1 MISPYRI
8 RPNAGPSL
16 EIVLRP
22 SVEYWVRVVAAGTT
36 VVLGLLASYV
46 VARSVG
52 GWVALLVAFGLLLF
66 AAPAVPVLLTFPRDR
81 RGSRVSV
88 GGGAVVVRSEGRT
101 ERVPFTKLRLVLD
114 RRRGRL
120 IFDEAGRVTLTLS
133 THRRQDLRVLQ
144 DRLHQITGMAVGD
157 AEGPRRE
164 VRPGSIPAVEI
175 RLRRPS
181 FAWALPGII
190 GVVLAVPLVMRGLVP
205 VAALVVGILG
215 VASWVAR
222 RELRLR
228 LPRSLRVN
236 ALGLSVTD
244 REGKVTVTPRIHLR
258 PMLTAGL
265 LRFPAAGCS
274 VHAYQLESPSEW
286 PVFLAAL
293 SDCVGHDVS
302 GS

>member
-22 SVEYWVRVVAAGTT
+22 SVEYWVRVIAAAIT
-36 VVLGLLASYV
+36 VVLGLLAPLV
-46 VARSVG
+46 VFRSSG
-52 GWVALLVAFGLLLF
+52 GWLVLVTAVGLLLF
-66 AAPAVPVLLTFPRDR
+66 VAPAIRVLLTFPRDR
-81 RGSRVSV
+81 HGSRVSV

-101 ERVPFTKLRLVLD
+101 ERVPFTKLRLVFD
-114 RRRGRL
+114 RRRGKL
-120 IFDEAGRVTLTLS
+120 IFDEARRVTLTLS

-157 AEGPRRE
+157 AGGLRRE
-164 VRPGSIPAVEI
+164 ARRGSTSAVEI

-181 FAWALPGII
+181 FAWALPGVI
-190 GVVLAVPLVMRGLVP
+190 GVVLGVPLFMRGLGP
-205 VAALVVGILG
+205 GAALVVVIFG
-215 VASWVAR
+215 VASWVAHK
-222 RELRLR
+222 ELRRR

-244 REGKVTVTPRIHLR
+244 REGKVTVTPRVHLR
-258 PMLTAGL
+258 PMLIAGL